1 MDNQRNSDDFEE
13 CINKIKL
20 LYGNRDAII
29 EYLKNLTDIIQKYQ
43 LECCLNKKNDDIPN
57 HLDYVN
63 AFGKKYDSDDRFVTN
78 FKIEVDL
85 SKAPLISSIWRRAS
99 LDNALKTI
107 GDGCHFV
114 GDKKENIFKYDSIN
128 HEVIHI
134 YPLGINVV
142 SNGFHSIYSGMVK
155 RKGIVMVTKIIDIT
169 KSFST
174 IQYNSNGVLINGES
188 NSDIPLQNIKEIA
201 IIYEIGRLMLESK
214 QEYIYPKISEYRNYY
229 WKEGE

>member
-1 MDNQRNSDDFEE
+1 MDNQKNLDDFEDR
-13 CINKIKL
+13 INKIKL

-43 LECCLNKKNDDIPN
+43 LECCLKKKNDSIPEY
-57 HLDYVN
+57 LDYVN
-63 AFGKKYDSDDRFVTN
+63 AFGKGYGSFNLDVTN
-78 FKIEVDL
+78 VKIEVDL
-85 SKAPLISSIWRRAS
+85 SKDPVISSVWNHLS

-114 GDKKENIFKYDSIN
+114 GDKKENVFKCDSN
-128 HEVIHI
+128 HRIIHI

-142 SNGFHSIYSGMVK
+142 NNGYHSIYSGMAK

-174 IQYNSNGVLINGES
+174 IQYNSNGVLINGKT
-188 NSDIPLQNIKEIA
+188 NSDIPLQSIKEIA
-201 IIYEIGRLMLESK
+201 IIYEIGRLMMESK
-214 QEYIYPKISEYRNYY
+214 QEYIYPEIIEYINNN
-229 WKEGE
+229 KEYN